1 MKRKLTDT
9 EEKNK
14 NLEEDV
20 KRKSV
25 DLKQTKEELNRQLA
39 KSEQND
45 QKMSELEREIHR
57 LTQELQVKSLQLNDV
72 KKSAN
77 EINGSKCVQLAYAQE
92 EIANLKNEVANI
104 LNRQFV
110 LKREVPEC
118 ITLVFF
124 FVTLLCCRMTILR
137 LKPLSCIAP
146 SAVCTNRTKRSRS
159 SWISTCQESKI

>member
-9 EEKNK
+9 EE
-14 NLEEDV
+14 DV
-20 KRKSV
+20 KRKTV

-110 LKREVPEC
+110 LKREVPGNYYF
-118 ITLVFF
+118 TNFF

-159 SWISTCQESKI
+159 STCQESKI

>member
-1 MKRKLTDT
+1 MSELKRKLTDT
-9 EEKNK
+9 EE
-14 NLEEDV
+14 DV
-20 KRKSV
+20 KRKTV

-110 LKREVPEC
+110 LKREVPEI
-118 ITLVFF
+118 ITLQIFF
-124 FVTLLCCRMTILR
+124 L
-137 LKPLSCIAP
+137 
-146 SAVCTNRTKRSRS
+146 
-159 SWISTCQESKI
+159 